1 MADRLTLAGISKSF
15 GQGSTRL
22 SVLDGVSVGVGTGEF
37 VCLVGPSGCGKST
50 LFNVAVGLAEPDA
63 GRVLLGGQDITGLR
77 GELGFMP
84 QRDLLLPWRRVI
96 DNLTIGVQV
105 RRGDLTAARRQA
117 RRLAPRFG
125 LEGFLDHHPYQL
137 SGGMRQRAALL
148 RTIVSGNSTLLLD
161 EPFGALD
168 ALTRLEMHRF
178 LLGLRGELD
187 LTVLFVTHDPDEA
200 VALADRIL
208 VMSARPGKILDEFG
222 VDLPYPRTELARDA
236 GAYRRRLLGGLG
248 ALT

>member
-15 GQGSTRL
+15 GQGGARL
-22 SVLDGVSVGVGTGEF
+22 SVLDRVSLGVGEGEF

-63 GRVLLGGQDITGLR
+63 GRVRLDGQDITGRR
-77 GELGFMP
+77 GQLGFMP

-105 RRGDLTAARRQA
+105 KRGDLAAARRRA

-125 LEGFLDHHPYQL
+125 LEGFLNHHPYQL

-148 RTIVSGNSTLLLD
+148 RTIVSGNSILLLD

-208 VMSARPGKILDEFG
+208 VMSARPGQILDEFG
-222 VDLPYPRTELARDA
+222 VDLPHPRTELAR
-236 GAYRRRLLGGLG
+236 GANTYRQRLLGGLG
-248 ALT
+248 ALS